1 MSRPQVGEGF
11 LLVQQTT
18 QLGNSLIRLFEVT
31 VTKFEVSAE
40 LVSVWAAWK
49 NRHDPH
55 ASIDIQQSKGV
66 ELCVPHITHGQTTT
80 SHLCD
85 PPVEPFLEASNGLL
99 CVPRWAVLHL
109 PGWRRLGRRR
119 HSPRQL
125 LSRVC
130 LRSPSRH
137 VACEEA
143 SEAGTGS
150 VLVQPSSACR
160 SRAAAGR
167 AASPSPG
174 TQVTSLAS
182 RSSRSIVTPGGRL

>member
-66 ELCVPHITHGQTTT
+66 ELCVPHISHGQTTT

-85 PPVEPFLEASNGLL
+85 PPVEPLLEASNGLL

-109 PGWRRLGRRR
+109 PGWSVEAAGSTAPLATPAPLPRLPAIAKSARRVRRG
-119 HSPRQL
+119 
-125 LSRVC
+125 
-130 LRSPSRH
+130 LRSRH
-137 VACEEA
+137 R
-143 SEAGTGS
+143 
-150 VLVQPSSACR
+150 LR
-160 SRAAAGR
+160 SRPA
-167 AASPSPG
+167 
-174 TQVTSLAS
+174 
-182 RSSRSIVTPGGRL
+182 